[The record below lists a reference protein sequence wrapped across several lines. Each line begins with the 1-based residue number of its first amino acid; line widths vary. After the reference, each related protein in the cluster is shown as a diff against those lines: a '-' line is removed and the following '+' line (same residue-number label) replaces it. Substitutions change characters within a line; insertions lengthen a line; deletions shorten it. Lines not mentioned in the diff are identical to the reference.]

1 MDSNSTAKT
10 YPRQG
15 EIYLSRA
22 LRQLGDTKKRPVV
35 AVSPDIRNELT
46 DSVIVVPFTSNLTG
60 VENPT
65 RVLIPAGEGGLQA
78 DSLAVCEN
86 VSALRQTFL
95 EQGPY
100 GQISTVSL
108 ARIQR
113 AVQVS
118 IGIYEL

>member
-10 YPRQG
+10 YPRPG

-35 AVSPDIRNELT
+35 VVSPDIRNELT
-46 DSVIVVPFTSNLTG
+46 DSVIVVPFTSNLAG

-65 RVLIPAGEGGLQA
+65 RVFIPAGEGGLQA

-100 GQISTVSL
+100 GHISADVL

-113 AVQVS
+113 AIQVS

>member
-1 MDSNSTAKT
+1 MTEA

-15 EIYLSRA
+15 EVYLVRA
-22 LRQLGDTKKRPVV
+22 LRTIGDTKKRPV
-35 AVSPDIRNELT
+35 AVVSIDSRNELSRT
-46 DSVIVVPFTSNLTG
+46 VLIVPFTSDLRGGET
-60 VENPT
+60 PT
-65 RVLIPAGEGGLQA
+65 RVLIPAGEGGLES
-78 DSLAVCEN
+78 DSLAVCEQILA
-86 VSALRQTFL
+86 VQKTFL

-100 GQISTVSL
+100 GQISAVSL

>member
-1 MDSNSTAKT
+1 MDSNSTGKT

-15 EIYLSRA
+15 ELYLSRA

-35 AVSPDIRNELT
+35 VVSPDIRNEFT
-46 DSVIVVPFTSNLTG
+46 DSVIVVPFTTNLAG
-60 VENPT
+60 VEHPT

-78 DSLAVCEN
+78 ESLAVCEN

-95 EQGPY
+95 EQGSY
-100 GQISTVSL
+100 GQVSTDVL

-113 AVQVS
+113 AMQVS

>member
-1 MDSNSTAKT
+1 MDSNSTGKT

-35 AVSPDIRNELT
+35 VVSPDIRNEFT
-46 DSVIVVPFTSNLTG
+46 DSVIVVPFTSNIAG

-78 DSLAVCEN
+78 DSLAVSEN
-86 VSALRQTFL
+86 LSALRETFL
-95 EQGPY
+95 EQDPY
-100 GQISTVSL
+100 GQLSGDVL

>member
-1 MDSNSTAKT
+1 MDSNSTPKT

-35 AVSPDIRNELT
+35 VVSPDIRNELT
-46 DSVIVVPFTSNLTG
+46 DSVIVVPFTSNLQG

-86 VSALRQTFL
+86 VSALGQTFL

-100 GQISTVSL
+100 GHISADVL

-113 AVQVS
+113 AIQVS

>member
-22 LRQLGDTKKRPVV
+22 LRQLGDTKKRPVIV
-35 AVSPDIRNELT
+35 VSPDIRNELT
-46 DSVIVVPFTSNLTG
+46 DSVIVVPFTSNLAG

-65 RVLIPAGEGGLQA
+65 RVLIPAGQGGLQA
-78 DSLAVCEN
+78 DYLAVGEN
-86 VSALRQTFL
+86 VSALQQTFL

-100 GQISTVSL
+100 GQISADVL
-108 ARIQR
+108 ATIQR

>member
-35 AVSPDIRNELT
+35 VVSPDIRNEFT
-46 DSVIVVPFTSNLTG
+46 DSVIVVPFTSNLAG

-65 RVLIPAGEGGLQA
+65 RVLIPADEGGLQA
-78 DSLAVCEN
+78 DSLAVCEKRFCF
-86 VSALRQTFL
+86 ATDIPRTRPLR
-95 EQGPY
+95 
-100 GQISTVSL
+100 
-108 ARIQR
+108 
-113 AVQVS
+113 
-118 IGIYEL
+118 

>member
-1 MDSNSTAKT
+1 MDSNSIAKT

-22 LRQLGDTKKRPVV
+22 LRQLGDTEKRPVV
-35 AVSPDIRNELT
+35 VVSPNIRNELT
-46 DSVIVVPFTSNLTG
+46 DSVIVVPFTSNLAG

-86 VSALRQTFL
+86 VSPLRQTFL

-100 GQISTVSL
+100 GNISAEVL

-113 AVQVS
+113 AIQVS
-118 IGIYEL
+118 SGIYEL

>member
-35 AVSPDIRNELT
+35 VVSPDIRNELT
-46 DSVIVVPFTSNLTG
+46 DSVIVVPFTSNLAG

-78 DSLAVCEN
+78 GSLAVCEN

-100 GQISTVSL
+100 GKISADVL

-113 AVQVS
+113 AIQVS

>member
-1 MDSNSTAKT
+1 MDSNSTANT

-35 AVSPDIRNELT
+35 VVSPDIRNEFT
-46 DSVIVVPFTSNLTG
+46 DSVIVVPFTSNLAG

-100 GQISTVSL
+100 GQLSADVL

-113 AVQVS
+113 GIQVS

>member
-35 AVSPDIRNELT
+35 VVSPDIRNELT
-46 DSVIVVPFTSNLTG
+46 DSVIVVPFTSNRQG
-60 VENPT
+60 VESPT

-100 GQISTVSL
+100 GQISADVL

-113 AVQVS
+113 AIQVS

>member
-35 AVSPDIRNELT
+35 VVSPDIRNELT
-46 DSVIVVPFTSNLTG
+46 DSVIVVPFTSNLAG

-65 RVLIPAGEGGLQA
+65 HVLITAGEGGLQA

-100 GQISTVSL
+100 GQISADVL
-108 ARIQR
+108 ARIQK
-113 AVQVS
+113 AIQVA

>member
-15 EIYLSRA
+15 EFYLSRA

-35 AVSPDIRNELT
+35 VVSPDIRNELT
-46 DSVIVVPFTSNLTG
+46 DSVIVVPFTSNRQG

-100 GQISTVSL
+100 GHISADVL

-113 AVQVS
+113 AIQVS

>member
-22 LRQLGDTKKRPVV
+22 LRQLGDTKKKPVV
-35 AVSPDIRNELT
+35 VVSPDIRNELT
-46 DSVIVVPFTSNLTG
+46 DSVIVVPFTSNLAG
-60 VENPT
+60 GENPT
-65 RVLIPAGEGGLQA
+65 RVLITAGEGGLQA

-100 GQISTVSL
+100 GQISAVSL

-113 AVQVS
+113 AIQVS

>member
-35 AVSPDIRNELT
+35 VVSPDIRNELT
-46 DSVIVVPFTSNLTG
+46 DSVIVVPFTSNLAG

-65 RVLIPAGEGGLQA
+65 RVLIPEGKGGLQA

-100 GQISTVSL
+100 GNISADVL

-113 AVQVS
+113 AIQVS

>member
-35 AVSPDIRNELT
+35 VVSPDIRNEFT
-46 DSVIVVPFTSNLTG
+46 DSVIVVPFTSNLAG

-78 DSLAVCEN
+78 ESLAVCEN
-86 VSALRQTFL
+86 VSAWRQTFL

-100 GQISTVSL
+100 GQLSADVL

-118 IGIYEL
+118 IAIYEL

>member
-15 EIYLSRA
+15 EIYLSRG

-35 AVSPDIRNELT
+35 VVSPDIRNELT
-46 DSVIVVPFTSNLTG
+46 DSVIVVPFTSNLAG

-86 VSALRQTFL
+86 VSALQQTFL

-100 GQISTVSL
+100 GHISADVL
-108 ARIQR
+108 ARIHR
-113 AVQVS
+113 AIQVS